1 MKFRTSA
8 AGAFAL
14 MLAGGVTLAACG
26 SSPSSPSSS
35 STTTTPVSTVTGV
48 PLGDYH
54 PVSNYAAFVGG
65 SGKADNSKSPIYI
78 GVVNQQGG
86 IADIAPEWTNGTTL
100 AADFINNQAGGI
112 DGHPLKLVVCP
123 IPDTTSAAQ
132 QCGEE
137 FANNSSI
144 QTVAMGAVV
153 IGNQPLEQALLP
165 TKKALVMGVTILPVD
180 STYKY
185 GYILYGD
192 ATRVEAPIGTFV
204 HEFLPKVK
212 SVSIIYA
219 NVPGSNVP
227 NEVIASTLEYY
238 HISVKLTAFD
248 PTSANIT
255 APVIASGAA
264 TAGLVIDGAGNPVQ
278 CSDVYQAL
286 KQLNI
291 KTPVL
296 ANVPCDSAV
305 TAQGDGGALPVGWYY
320 ASANPLPGDPDD
332 PSLAAF
338 KAVADK
344 YGDPTGA
351 SDAWVA
357 DAFGQVLTIAK
368 VYNEILKSG
377 GTITEAAVNKDL
389 KSLKGAIPQGP
400 PQLQC
405 GSIKGAP
412 AICNDEDQFFQNTS
426 PGVFKAIA
434 RWISAPKGW
443 SPPAGLF

>member
-8 AGAFAL
+8 GACAL
-14 MLAGGVTLAACG
+14 MLAGTLVLAACG
-26 SSPSSPSSS
+26 SSAKSPSSS
-35 STTTTPVSTVTGV
+35 GSSSAAGPTSTAGTGS
-48 PLGDYH
+48 YH
-54 PVSNYAAFVGG
+54 PVSDYAAFVGG
-65 SGKADNSKSPIYI
+65 TGKADNSKSPIEI

-86 IADIAPEWTNGTTL
+86 TVDIAPEWTNGTAL
-100 AADFINNQAGGI
+100 AADFLNNEAGGI
-112 DGHPLKLVVCP
+112 DGHPVKLVTCA

-132 QCGEE
+132 QCGQQ
-137 FANNSSI
+137 FANDNNI
-144 QTVAMGAVV
+144 QSVAMGAVV
-153 IGNQPLEQALLP
+153 IGNQPLEQALAP
-165 TKKALVMGVTILPVD
+165 TDKALVMGVTILPVD
-180 STYKY
+180 STYKA

-192 ATRVEAPIGTFV
+192 ATRVEAPIGTFI

-219 NVPGSNVP
+219 NVPGSDVP
-227 NEVIASTLEYY
+227 NKVIASTLQYY

-248 PTSANIT
+248 PTSSNIT

-305 TAQGDGGALPVGWYY
+305 TAQGDGGQLPVGWYY
-320 ASANPLPGDPDD
+320 ASANPLPGDPAD

-338 KAVADK
+338 KTVADK

-357 DAFGQVLTIAK
+357 DAFGQILTIAK

-377 GTITEAAVNKDL
+377 GTITTAAVNKGF
-389 KSLKGAIPQGP
+389 KNLKGAIPQGP

-405 GSIKGAP
+405 GSIPGAP
-412 AICNDEDQFFQNTS
+412 AICNEEDQFFQNTS

-434 RWISAPKGW
+434 RWIGAPPGW

>member
-1 MKFRTSA
+1 MKFRTS

-14 MLAGGVTLAACG
+14 MLAGAVTLAACG
-26 SSPSSPSSS
+26 STAKSPSSS
-35 STTTTPVSTVTGV
+35 NTGAA
-48 PLGDYH
+48 PTATAGTGSYH
-54 PVSNYAAFVGG
+54 PVSDYAAFVGG

-86 IADIAPEWTNGTTL
+86 TADIAPEWTNGTTL
-100 AADFINNQAGGI
+100 AADFINNSAGGI
-112 DGHPLKLVVCP
+112 DGHPLKLVTCA

-137 FANNSSI
+137 FANNNSI

-153 IGNQPLEQALLP
+153 IGNQPLEQAILP

-192 ATRVEAPIGTFV
+192 ATRVEAPIGTFI

-227 NEVIASTLEYY
+227 NEVIASTLQYY

-305 TAQGDGGALPVGWYY
+305 TAQGDGGQLPVGWYY
-320 ASANPLPGDPDD
+320 ASANPLPGDPAD

-357 DAFGQVLTIAK
+357 DAFGEVLTIAK
-368 VYNEILKSG
+368 VYNDILKSG
-377 GTITEAAVNKDL
+377 GQITEASVNKDL

-405 GSIKGAP
+405 GTIPGAP
-412 AICNDEDQFFQNTS
+412 AICNEEDQFFQNTS

-434 RWISAPKGW
+434 RWIGAPPGW

>member
-1 MKFRTSA
+1 MKFRAS
-8 AGAFAL
+8 AGAAAL
-14 MLAGGVTLAACG
+14 MLGAALGLAACG
-26 SSPSSPSSS
+26 SSTSPSTSHSS
-35 STTTTPVSTVTGV
+35 TPVSTATGV
-48 PLGDYH
+48 PTGNYH
-54 PVSNYAAFVGG
+54 PVSDYAAFVGG
-65 SGKADNSKSPIYI
+65 SGKADSAKSPIYI

-86 IADIAPEWTNGTTL
+86 TADIAPEWTDGTTL
-100 AADFINNQAGGI
+100 AADFLNNQAGGI
-112 DGHPLKLVVCP
+112 DGHPVKLVVCG

-144 QTVAMGAVV
+144 DTVAMGAVV
-153 IGNQPLEQALLP
+153 IGNQPLEQAILP

-185 GYILYGD
+185 GYILFGD
-192 ATRVEAPIGTFV
+192 ATRVEAPIGQFI

-227 NEVIASTLEYY
+227 NEVIASTLQYY

-248 PTSANIT
+248 PTSSNIT
-255 APVIASGAA
+255 SAVIASGAA

-291 KTPVL
+291 STPVL

-305 TAQGDGGALPVGWYY
+305 TAQGDGGSLPVGWYY

-338 KAVADK
+338 KAVADR

-368 VYNEILKSG
+368 VYNDILKSG
-377 GTITEAAVNKDL
+377 GKITEASVNAGF

-405 GSIKGAP
+405 GSIKSAP
-412 AICNDEDQFFQNTS
+412 AICNDEVSFFQNTS

-434 RWISAPKGW
+434 RWIGAPPGW

>member
-1 MKFRTSA
+1 MKFRTS

-14 MLAGGVTLAACG
+14 MLAGGMTLAACG
-26 SSPSSPSSS
+26 SSTSPSTSS
-35 STTTTPVSTVTGV
+35 SNTAAAAPSATAGTGN
-48 PLGDYH
+48 YH
-54 PVSNYAAFVGG
+54 PVSDYAAFVGG
-65 SGKADNSKSPIYI
+65 TGKADPSKSPIYI

-86 IADIAPEWTNGTTL
+86 TADIAPEWTNGTTL
-100 AADFINNQAGGI
+100 AADFLNNQAGGI
-112 DGHPLKLVVCP
+112 DGHPVKLVVCG

-137 FANNSSI
+137 FANNSNI
-144 QTVAMGAVV
+144 ATVAMGAVV
-153 IGNQPLEQALLP
+153 IGNQPLEQALAP
-165 TKKALVMGVTILPVD
+165 TGKALVMGVTILPVD

-192 ATRVEAPIGTFV
+192 ATRVEAPIGTFI
-204 HEFLPKVK
+204 HRYLPSVK
-212 SVSIIYA
+212 KVSIIYA

-227 NEVIASTLEYY
+227 NEVIASTLQYY
-238 HISVKLTAFD
+238 HIAVQLTAFD
-248 PTSANIT
+248 PTSSNIT
-255 APVIASGAA
+255 AAVIASGASS
-264 TAGLVIDGAGNPVQ
+264 AGLVIDGAGNPVQ

-291 KTPVL
+291 TTPVL

-305 TAQGDGGALPVGWYY
+305 TAQGDGGQLPVGWYY

-377 GTITEAAVNKDL
+377 GKITEAAVNKGL
-389 KSLKGAIPQGP
+389 KDLKGAIPQGP

-405 GSIKGAP
+405 GTIPGAP
-412 AICNDEDQFFQNTS
+412 AICNEEDQFFQNTS

-434 RWISAPKGW
+434 RWIGAPPGW
-443 SPPAGLF
+443 TPPAGLF

>member
-1 MKFRTSA
+1 MKFRTL
-8 AGAFAL
+8 AGTFAL
-14 MLAGGVTLAACG
+14 MLAGGLALTACG
-26 SSPSSPSSS
+26 TSPSSPSSS
-35 STTTTPVSTVTGV
+35 STTPASTVTGV
-48 PLGDYH
+48 PLGNYH
-54 PVSNYAAFVGG
+54 PVSDYAAFVGG
-65 SGKADNSKSPIYI
+65 SGKADNSKAPIYI

-86 IADIAPEWTNGTTL
+86 TEDIAPEWTNGTAL
-100 AADFINNQAGGI
+100 AADFINDQAGGI
-112 DGHPLKLVVCP
+112 DGHPLKLVTCA

-137 FANNSSI
+137 FANNNNI
-144 QTVAMGAVV
+144 DAVAMGAVV
-153 IGNQPLEQALLP
+153 IGNQPLEQAMLP

-305 TAQGDGGALPVGWYY
+305 TAEGDGGQLPVGWYY

-351 SDAWVA
+351 TDAWVA

>member
-8 AGAFAL
+8 GAFAL
-14 MLAGGVTLAACG
+14 VLAGGLALAAC
-26 SSPSSPSSS
+26 SSPSTTPSSS
-35 STTTTPVSTVTGV
+35 STTPTSTVTGV
-48 PLGDYH
+48 PLGNYH
-54 PVSNYAAFVGG
+54 PVSDYAAFVGG
-65 SGKADNSKSPIYI
+65 SGKADSSKSPIYI

-86 IADIAPEWTNGTTL
+86 TADVAPEWTNGTTL
-100 AADFINNQAGGI
+100 AADFINDQAGGI
-112 DGHPLKLVVCP
+112 DGHPLKLVTCG

-137 FANNSSI
+137 FANNNAI
-144 QTVAMGAVV
+144 QTVAMGAVT

-192 ATRVEAPIGTFV
+192 ATRVEAPIGTFI

-219 NVPGSNVP
+219 NIPGSNVP

-278 CSDVYQAL
+278 CSDVDQAL
-286 KQLNI
+286 TQLNI

-296 ANVPCDSAV
+296 ANVPCDSAA
-305 TAQGDGGALPVGWYY
+305 TAEGDPGGKLPIGWYY

-338 KAVADK
+338 KAVADR

-351 SDAWVA
+351 TDAWVA

-377 GTITEAAVNKDL
+377 GQITEAAVNKDL
-389 KSLKGAIPQGP
+389 KTLKGAIPQGP

-412 AICNDEDQFFQNTS
+412 AICNDLDQFFQNTS

-434 RWISAPKGW
+434 RWIGAPKGW

>member
-1 MKFRTSA
+1 MKFKAS
-8 AGAFAL
+8 AGASIA
-14 MLAGGVTLAACG
+14 MLTGVLVLAACG
-26 SSPSSPSSS
+26 SSGSPTTSHSGTT
-35 STTTTPVSTVTGV
+35 STNTGTGV
-48 PLGDYH
+48 GTGNYH
-54 PVSNYAAFVGG
+54 PVSDYAAYVGG
-65 SGKADNSKSPIYI
+65 SGKADSSKAPIEI

-86 IADIAPEWTNGTTL
+86 QVDIAPEWTDGTNL
-100 AADFINNQAGGI
+100 AAQFINNEAGGI
-112 DGHPLKLVVCP
+112 DGHPVKLVTCT

-132 QCGEE
+132 QCGQQ
-137 FANNSSI
+137 FANDSGVQS
-144 QTVAMGAVV
+144 VAMGAVV
-153 IGNQPLEQALLP
+153 IGNQPLEQALAP
-165 TKKALVMGVTILPVD
+165 TSKALVMGVTILPVD
-180 STYKY
+180 STYKS

-192 ATRVEAPIGTFV
+192 ATRVEAPIGQFI
-204 HEFLPKVK
+204 HQFLPNVK

-219 NVPGSNVP
+219 NVPGSDVP
-227 NEVIASTLEYY
+227 NKVIASTLQYY
-238 HISVKLTAFD
+238 GISVKLTAFD
-248 PTSANIT
+248 PSSSNIT

-264 TAGLVIDGAGNPVQ
+264 QAGLVIDGAGNPVQ
-278 CSDVYQAL
+278 CSAVYKAL

-291 KTPVL
+291 TTPVL

-320 ASANPLPGDPDD
+320 ASANPLPGDPAD

-338 KAVADK
+338 KTVADK

-368 VYNEILKSG
+368 VYNQILKSG
-377 GTITEAAVNKDL
+377 GQITTASVNAGL
-389 KSLKGAIPQGP
+389 KGLKGAIPQGP

-405 GSIKGAP
+405 GAISDAP
-412 AICNDEDQFFQNTS
+412 AICNQEDQFFQNTS

-434 RWISAPKGW
+434 RWIGPPPGW

>member
-1 MKFRTSA
+1 MKFRAS
-8 AGAFAL
+8 AGASIVMLTGAL
-14 MLAGGVTLAACG
+14 VLAACG
-26 SSPSSPSSS
+26 SSGSPSSS
-35 STTTTPVSTVTGV
+35 NTSNTTSTNSGAGVGTGS
-48 PLGDYH
+48 YH
-54 PVSNYAAFVGG
+54 PVSDYAAYVGG
-65 SGKADNSKSPIYI
+65 SGKADNSKSPIEI

-86 IADIAPEWTNGTTL
+86 TADIAPEWTDGTNL
-100 AADFINNQAGGI
+100 AAQFINNQAGGI
-112 DGHPLKLVVCP
+112 DGHPVKLVTCT

-137 FANNSSI
+137 FANNSAI
-144 QTVAMGAVV
+144 QSVAMGAVV
-153 IGNQPLEQALLP
+153 IGNQPLEQAMAP
-165 TKKALVMGVTILPVD
+165 TSKALVMGVTILPVD
-180 STYKY
+180 STYKD

-192 ATRVEAPIGTFV
+192 ATRVEAPIGTFI
-204 HEFLPKVK
+204 HQYLPNVK

-219 NVPGSNVP
+219 NVPGSDVP
-227 NEVIASTLEYY
+227 NKVIASTLQFYG
-238 HISVKLTAFD
+238 ISVKLTAFD
-248 PTSANIT
+248 PSSSNIT

-278 CSDVYQAL
+278 CSAVYKAL

-291 KTPVL
+291 TTPVL

-320 ASANPLPGDPDD
+320 ASANPLPGDPAD

-368 VYNEILKSG
+368 VYNQILKSG
-377 GTITEAAVNKDL
+377 GKISVATVNTGL
-389 KSLKGAIPQGP
+389 KGLKGAIPQGP

-405 GSIKGAP
+405 GAIASAP
-412 AICNDEDQFFQNTS
+412 AICNQEDQFFQNTS

-434 RWISAPKGW
+434 RWIGPPPGW

>member
-1 MKFRTSA
+1 MKFRAS
-8 AGAFAL
+8 AGAVAL
-14 MLAGGVTLAACG
+14 MLGGALVLAACG
-26 SSPSSPSSS
+26 SSTSPGSSS
-35 STTTTPVSTVTGV
+35 ASTTPAATSTTAGTGN
-48 PLGDYH
+48 YH
-54 PVSNYAAFVGG
+54 PVSDYAGFVGG

-86 IADIAPEWTNGTTL
+86 TADIAPEWTNGTTL
-100 AADFINNQAGGI
+100 AADFINNEAGGI
-112 DGHPLKLVVCP
+112 DGHPVKLVTCA

-137 FANNSSI
+137 FANNNNI
-144 QTVAMGAVV
+144 QSVAMGAVV
-153 IGNQPLEQALLP
+153 IGNQPLEQALAP
-165 TKKALVMGVTILPVD
+165 TDKPLVMGVTILPTD
-180 STYKY
+180 STYKA

-192 ATRVEAPIGTFV
+192 ATRVEAPIGQFI
-204 HEFLPKVK
+204 HQFLPNVK

-238 HISVKLTAFD
+238 HITVKLTAFD

-338 KAVADK
+338 KTVADR

-368 VYNEILKSG
+368 VYNDILKSG
-377 GTITEAAVNKDL
+377 GKITTATVNKGF
-389 KSLKGAIPQGP
+389 KELKGAIPQGP

-405 GSIKGAP
+405 GSIAGAP
-412 AICNDEDQFFQNTS
+412 AICNNEVSFFQNTS

-434 RWISAPKGW
+434 RWISAPPGW
-443 SPPAGLF
+443 TPPAGLF

>member
-35 STTTTPVSTVTGV
+35 STTTTPTSSVTGV
-48 PLGDYH
+48 PLGNYH
-54 PVSNYAAFVGG
+54 PVSDYAGFVGG
-65 SGKADNSKSPIYI
+65 SGKADNAKSPIYI

-86 IADIAPEWTNGTTL
+86 TADIAPEWTNGTTL
-100 AADFINNQAGGI
+100 AADFINDQAGGI
-112 DGHPLKLVVCP
+112 DGHPLKLVVCG

-132 QCGEE
+132 QCGES
-137 FANNSSI
+137 FANNNSI
-144 QTVAMGAVV
+144 QTVAMGAVT

-192 ATRVEAPIGTFV
+192 ATRVEAPIGTFI

-238 HISVKLTAFD
+238 HITVKLTAFD

-305 TAQGDGGALPVGWYY
+305 TAQGDGGQLPLGWYY

-351 SDAWVA
+351 TDAWVA

-389 KSLKGAIPQGP
+389 KALKGAIPQGP

-405 GSIKGAP
+405 GTIKGAP
-412 AICNDEDQFFQNTS
+412 AICNDEVSFFQNTT

-434 RWISAPKGW
+434 RWISAPPGW

>member
-8 AGAFAL
+8 GAFAL
-14 MLAGGVTLAACG
+14 VLAGGLTLAACG
-26 SSPSSPSSS
+26 SSTSPGSSANTSAPT
-35 STTTTPVSTVTGV
+35 STNATAGTGN
-48 PLGDYH
+48 YH
-54 PVSNYAAFVGG
+54 PVSDYAAFVGG
-65 SGKADNSKSPIYI
+65 SGKADSSKSPIYI

-86 IADIAPEWTNGTTL
+86 SADIAPEWTNGTTL
-100 AADFINNQAGGI
+100 AADFINNEAGGI
-112 DGHPLKLVVCP
+112 DGHPLKLVTCA

-137 FANNSSI
+137 FANNNNI

-153 IGNQPLEQALLP
+153 IGNQPLEQAILP

-192 ATRVEAPIGTFV
+192 ATRVEAPIGTFI

-227 NEVIASTLEYY
+227 NEVIASTLQYY

-305 TAQGDGGALPVGWYY
+305 TAQGDGGQLPVGWYY
-320 ASANPLPGDPDD
+320 ASANPLPGDPAD

-338 KAVADK
+338 KTVADE

-377 GTITEAAVNKDL
+377 GQITEAAVNKDL

-405 GSIKGAP
+405 GTIPGAP
-412 AICNDEDQFFQNTS
+412 AICNEEDQFFQNTS

-434 RWISAPKGW
+434 RWIGAPPGW
-443 SPPAGLF
+443 TPPAGLF

>member
-1 MKFRTSA
+1 MKFRAS
-8 AGAFAL
+8 AGASIVMLTGAL
-14 MLAGGVTLAACG
+14 VLAACG
-26 SSPSSPSSS
+26 SSGSPSSS
-35 STTTTPVSTVTGV
+35 NTSNTTSTNSGACVGTGS
-48 PLGDYH
+48 YH
-54 PVSNYAAFVGG
+54 PVSDYAAYIGG
-65 SGKADNSKSPIYI
+65 SGKADNSKSPIEI

-86 IADIAPEWTNGTTL
+86 TADIAPEWTDGTNL
-100 AADFINNQAGGI
+100 AAQFINNQAGGI
-112 DGHPLKLVVCP
+112 DGHPVKLVTCT

-137 FANNSSI
+137 FANNSAI
-144 QTVAMGAVV
+144 QSVAMGAVV
-153 IGNQPLEQALLP
+153 IGNQPLEQAMAP
-165 TKKALVMGVTILPVD
+165 TSKALVMGVTILPVD
-180 STYKY
+180 STYKD
-185 GYILYGD
+185 GYILNGD
-192 ATRVEAPIGTFV
+192 ATRVEAPIGTFI
-204 HEFLPKVK
+204 HQYLPNVK

-219 NVPGSNVP
+219 NVPGSDVP
-227 NEVIASTLEYY
+227 NKVIASTLQFYG
-238 HISVKLTAFD
+238 ISVKLTAFD
-248 PTSANIT
+248 PSSSNIT

-278 CSDVYQAL
+278 CSAVYKAL

-291 KTPVL
+291 TTPVL

-320 ASANPLPGDPDD
+320 ASANPLPGDPAD

-338 KAVADK
+338 KAVADR

-377 GTITEAAVNKDL
+377 GQITEAAVNKDL

-434 RWISAPKGW
+434 RWISAPQGW

>member
-1 MKFRTSA
+1 MKFRTTG
-8 AGAFAL
+8 GAFAL
-14 MLAGGVTLAACG
+14 VLAGGLALAACG
-26 SSPSSPSSS
+26 TSPSSPSSS
-35 STTTTPVSTVTGV
+35 STTTPASTVTGV
-48 PLGDYH
+48 PLGNYH
-54 PVSNYAAFVGG
+54 PVSGYAAFLGG
-65 SGKADNSKSPIYI
+65 SGKADSSKSPIYI

-86 IADIAPEWTNGTTL
+86 TADIAPEWTNGTAL

-112 DGHPLKLVVCP
+112 DGHPLKLVTCG

-144 QTVAMGAVV
+144 QTVAMGAVT

-192 ATRVEAPIGTFV
+192 ATRVEAPIGTFI

-227 NEVIASTLEYY
+227 NEVIASTLKYY
-238 HISVKLTAFD
+238 HIKVTLTAFD

-291 KTPVL
+291 TTPVL

-305 TAQGDGGALPVGWYY
+305 TAQGDGGKLPLGWYY

-351 SDAWVA
+351 TDAWVA

-389 KSLKGAIPQGP
+389 KALKGAIPQGP

-405 GSIKGAP
+405 GTIKGAP
-412 AICNDEDQFFQNTS
+412 AICNDEVSFFENTT

-434 RWISAPKGW
+434 RWIGAPPGW
-443 SPPAGLF
+443 TPPAGLF

>member
-1 MKFRTSA
+1 MHVRRSVGTTA
-8 AGAFAL
+8 LVLVGTLGAF
-14 MLAGGVTLAACG
+14 GLAACG
-26 SSPSSPSSS
+26 SSSPSNSS
-35 STTTTPVSTVTGV
+35 GGSSAAPSVTATAGV
-48 PLGDYH
+48 GNYH
-54 PVSNYAAFVGG
+54 PVSDYAAFVGG
-65 SGKADNSKSPIYI
+65 SGKANSSLAPIEI

-86 IADIAPEWTNGTTL
+86 SADIAPEWTDGTTL
-100 AADFINNQAGGI
+100 AADFLNNEAGGI
-112 DGHPLKLVVCP
+112 DGHPVKLVVCK

-132 QCGEE
+132 QCGEQ
-137 FANNSSI
+137 FANDGSI
-144 QTVAMGAVV
+144 DTVAVGAIA

-165 TKKALVMGVTILPVD
+165 TGKAMVFGVTILPVD

-192 ATRVEAPIGTFV
+192 ATRVEAPIGTFI
-204 HEFLPKVK
+204 HQYLHPK

-219 NVPGSNVP
+219 NVPGADVP
-227 NEVIASTLEYY
+227 NKVIQSTLQYY
-238 HISVKLTAFD
+238 HIPVKITAFD
-248 PTSANIT
+248 PSSSNIT
-255 APVIASGAA
+255 STVIASGAA

-278 CSDVYQAL
+278 CSDVYKAL

-305 TAQGDGGALPVGWYY
+305 TAQGDGGQLPLGWYY

-338 KAVADK
+338 KTVADK
-344 YGDPTGA
+344 YGDPSGA
-351 SDAWVA
+351 TDAWVA

-368 VYNEILKSG
+368 VYNNILKG
-377 GTITEAAVNKDL
+377 GGKITTASVNAGF

-405 GSIKGAP
+405 GSIAGAP
-412 AICNDEDQFFQNTS
+412 AICNEEVSFFQNTS

-434 RWISAPKGW
+434 RWIGAPPGW
-443 SPPAGLF
+443 KPPAGLF

>member
-1 MKFRTSA
+1 MKFRTS

-14 MLAGGVTLAACG
+14 MLAGGLTLAACG
-26 SSPSSPSSS
+26 SSPAPSSS
-35 STTTTPVSTVTGV
+35 SSSTPVSTTTGV
-48 PLGDYH
+48 PLGSYH
-54 PVSNYAAFVGG
+54 PVSDYAAFVGG
-65 SGKADNSKSPIYI
+65 SGKADSSKSPIYI

-86 IADIAPEWTNGTTL
+86 TADIAPEWTDGTTL

-112 DGHPLKLVVCP
+112 DGHPVKLVVCG

-137 FANNSSI
+137 FANNNSI

-192 ATRVEAPIGTFV
+192 ATRVEAPIGTFI

-227 NEVIASTLEYY
+227 NEVIESTLQYY

-248 PTSANIT
+248 PTSSNIT
-255 APVIASGAA
+255 AAVIASGAS

-291 KTPVL
+291 NTPVL

-377 GTITEAAVNKDL
+377 GQITEAAINKNL

-405 GSIKGAP
+405 GTIAGAP
-412 AICNDEDQFFQNTS
+412 AICNEEDQFFQNTS

-434 RWISAPKGW
+434 RWIGAPPGW

>member
-1 MKFRTSA
+1 MKVRTSA
-8 AGAFAL
+8 GAFTL
-14 MLAGGVTLAACG
+14 MLAAGLTLAACG
-26 SSPSSPSSS
+26 SSPSSSGTSNAS
-35 STTTTPVSTVTGV
+35 TPVSTTTGV
-48 PLGDYH
+48 PVGNYH
-54 PVSNYAAFVGG
+54 PVSDYAGFVGG

-86 IADIAPEWTNGTTL
+86 TADIAPEWTNGTTL

-112 DGHPLKLVVCP
+112 DGHPLKLVTCA

-137 FANNSSI
+137 FANNSNI

-153 IGNQPLEQALLP
+153 IGNQPLEQAILP
-165 TKKALVMGVTILPVD
+165 TKKSLVMGVTILPVD

-192 ATRVEAPIGTFV
+192 ATRVEAPIGTFI
-204 HEFLPKVK
+204 HEFLPQVK

-227 NEVIASTLEYY
+227 NEVIASTLQYY

-320 ASANPLPGDPDD
+320 ASANPLPGDPAD

-338 KAVADK
+338 KSVADR

-377 GTITEAAVNKDL
+377 GQITETAVNKDL

-405 GSIKGAP
+405 GAIQGAP
-412 AICNDEDQFFQNTS
+412 AICNEEDQFFQNTS

-434 RWISAPKGW
+434 RWIGAPPGW
-443 SPPAGLF
+443 APPAGLF

>member
-1 MKFRTSA
+1 MKFRTS

-14 MLAGGVTLAACG
+14 MLAGAVTLAACG
-26 SSPSSPSSS
+26 STAKSPSSS
-35 STTTTPVSTVTGV
+35 SNTGAA
-48 PLGDYH
+48 PTATAGTGSYH
-54 PVSNYAAFVGG
+54 PAFVGG

-86 IADIAPEWTNGTTL
+86 TADIAPEWTNGTTL
-100 AADFINNQAGGI
+100 AADFINNSAGGI
-112 DGHPLKLVVCP
+112 DGHPLKLVTCA

-137 FANNSSI
+137 FANNNSI

-153 IGNQPLEQALLP
+153 IGNQPLEQAILP

-192 ATRVEAPIGTFV
+192 ATRVEAPIGTFI

-227 NEVIASTLEYY
+227 NEVIASTLQYY

-264 TAGLVIDGAGNPVQ
+264 TANLVIDGAGNPVQ

-305 TAQGDGGALPVGWYY
+305 TAQGDGGQLPVGWYY
-320 ASANPLPGDPDD
+320 ASANPLPGDPAD

-357 DAFGQVLTIAK
+357 DAFGEVLTIAK
-368 VYNEILKSG
+368 VYNDILKSG
-377 GTITEAAVNKDL
+377 GQITEAAVNKDL

-405 GSIKGAP
+405 GTIPGAP
-412 AICNDEDQFFQNTS
+412 AICNEEDQFFQNTS

-434 RWISAPKGW
+434 RWIGAPPGW

>member
-1 MKFRTSA
+1 MKVRTSA
-8 AGAFAL
+8 GAFTL
-14 MLAGGVTLAACG
+14 MLAAGLTLAACG
-26 SSPSSPSSS
+26 SSPSSSGTSNAS
-35 STTTTPVSTVTGV
+35 TPVSTTTGV
-48 PLGDYH
+48 PVGNYH
-54 PVSNYAAFVGG
+54 PVSDYAGFVGG

-86 IADIAPEWTNGTTL
+86 TADIAPEWTNGTTL

-112 DGHPLKLVVCP
+112 DGHPLKLVTCA

-137 FANNSSI
+137 FANNSNI

-153 IGNQPLEQALLP
+153 IGNQPLEQAILP
-165 TKKALVMGVTILPVD
+165 TKKSLVMGVTILPVD

-192 ATRVEAPIGTFV
+192 ATRVEAPIGTFI
-204 HEFLPKVK
+204 HEFLPQVK

-227 NEVIASTLEYY
+227 NEVIASTLQYY

-320 ASANPLPGDPDD
+320 ASANPLPGDPAD

-338 KAVADK
+338 KSVADR

-377 GTITEAAVNKDL
+377 AQITETAVNKDL

-405 GSIKGAP
+405 GAIQGAP
-412 AICNDEDQFFQNTS
+412 AICNEEDQFFQNTS

-434 RWISAPKGW
+434 RWIGAPPGW
-443 SPPAGLF
+443 APPAGLF

>member
-1 MKFRTSA
+1 MKFRTL
-8 AGAFAL
+8 AGTFAL
-14 MLAGGVTLAACG
+14 MLAGGLALTACG
-26 SSPSSPSSS
+26 TSPSSPSSS
-35 STTTTPVSTVTGV
+35 STTPASTVTGV
-48 PLGDYH
+48 PLGNYH
-54 PVSNYAAFVGG
+54 PVSDYAGFVGG
-65 SGKADNSKSPIYI
+65 SGKADNTKTPIYI

-86 IADIAPEWTNGTTL
+86 TEDIAPEWTNGTAL

-112 DGHPLKLVVCP
+112 DGHPLKLVTCA

-137 FANNSSI
+137 FANNNSI
-144 QTVAMGAVV
+144 DAVAMGAVV
-153 IGNQPLEQALLP
+153 IGNQPLEQAILP

-305 TAQGDGGALPVGWYY
+305 TAEGDGGQLPVGWYY

-351 SDAWVA
+351 TDAWVA

>member
-1 MKFRTSA
+1 MKFRTPA
-8 AGAFAL
+8 AAAAL
-14 MLAGGVTLAACG
+14 MLGAALALAACG
-26 SSPSSPSSS
+26 SSTSPGSSS
-35 STTTTPVSTVTGV
+35 HSSAPASTATGV
-48 PLGDYH
+48 GTGNYH
-54 PVSNYAAFVGG
+54 PVSDYAGFVGG
-65 SGKADNSKSPIYI
+65 SGKADSSKSPIYI

-86 IADIAPEWTNGTTL
+86 TLDIAPEWTAGTAL

-112 DGHPLKLVVCP
+112 DGHPVQLVTCA

-137 FANNSSI
+137 FANNNNI
-144 QTVAMGAVV
+144 QAVAMGAVV
-153 IGNQPLEQALLP
+153 IGNQPLEQALAP
-165 TKKALVMGVTILPVD
+165 TNKALVMGVTILPVD
-180 STYKY
+180 STYKD

-192 ATRVEAPIGTFV
+192 ATRVEAPIGTFI
-204 HEFLPKVK
+204 HQFLPKVK

-219 NVPGSNVP
+219 NVPGSDVP
-227 NEVIASTLEYY
+227 NKVIASTLEYY
-238 HISVKLTAFD
+238 HIAVHLTAFD

-278 CSDVYQAL
+278 CSDVYKAL

-305 TAQGDGGALPVGWYY
+305 TAEGDGGTLPLGWYY
-320 ASANPLPGDPDD
+320 ASANPLPGDPAD

-338 KAVADK
+338 KKVADQ

-377 GTITEAAVNKDL
+377 GQITEATVNKDL

-405 GSIKGAP
+405 GSISGAP
-412 AICNDEDQFFQNTS
+412 AICNEEDQFFQNTS

-434 RWISAPKGW
+434 RWIGAPPGW
-443 SPPAGLF
+443 SPPTGLF

>member
-1 MKFRTSA
+1 MKFRAS
-8 AGAFAL
+8 AGASIAMLTGAL
-14 MLAGGVTLAACG
+14 VLAACG
-26 SSPSSPSSS
+26 SSGTPSSS
-35 STTTTPVSTVTGV
+35 NTSNTSSTNSGAGVGTGS
-48 PLGDYH
+48 YH
-54 PVSNYAAFVGG
+54 PVSDYAAYVGG
-65 SGKADNSKSPIYI
+65 SGKADNSKSTIEI

-86 IADIAPEWTNGTTL
+86 TADIAPEWTNGTTL
-100 AADFINNQAGGI
+100 AQDFINNQAGGI
-112 DGHPLKLVVCP
+112 DGHPVKLVTCT

-137 FANNSSI
+137 FANNSAI
-144 QTVAMGAVV
+144 QSVAMGAVV
-153 IGNQPLEQALLP
+153 IGNQPLEQAMAP
-165 TKKALVMGVTILPVD
+165 TSKALVMGVTILPVD
-180 STYKY
+180 STYKD

-192 ATRVEAPIGTFV
+192 ATRVEAPIGTFI
-204 HEFLPKVK
+204 HQYLPNVK

-219 NVPGSNVP
+219 NVPGSDVP
-227 NEVIASTLEYY
+227 NKVIASTLQFYG
-238 HISVKLTAFD
+238 ISVKLTAFD
-248 PTSANIT
+248 PSSSNIT

-264 TAGLVIDGAGNPVQ
+264 TADLVIDGAGNPVQ
-278 CSDVYQAL
+278 CSAVYKAL

-291 KTPVL
+291 TTPVL

-320 ASANPLPGDPDD
+320 ASANPLPGDPAD

-368 VYNEILKSG
+368 VYNQILKSG
-377 GTITEAAVNKDL
+377 GKLSVATVNAGL
-389 KSLKGAIPQGP
+389 KGLKGAIPQGP

-405 GSIKGAP
+405 GAIKSAP
-412 AICNDEDQFFQNTS
+412 AICNQEDQFFQNTS
-426 PGVFKAIA
+426 AGVFKAIA
-434 RWISAPKGW
+434 RWIGPPPGW